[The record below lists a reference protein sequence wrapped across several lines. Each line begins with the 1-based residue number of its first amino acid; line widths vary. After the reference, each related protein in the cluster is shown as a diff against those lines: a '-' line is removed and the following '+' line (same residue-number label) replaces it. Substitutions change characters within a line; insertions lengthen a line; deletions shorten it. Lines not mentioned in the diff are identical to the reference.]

1 MFLMD
6 NDIILLEGQ
15 EYFTKMA
22 MDVSSVLD
30 IVRKKGY
37 FKSCGKFN
45 IYYEFYINPCEKAA
59 IFISHGQKDGHK
71 SRSAYR
77 QCLCSQIDFSGSFE

>member
-30 IVRKKGY
+30 IVRKKGIY
-37 FKSCGKFN
+37 IVHIHQFK
-45 IYYEFYINPCEKAA
+45 
-59 IFISHGQKDGHK
+59 
-71 SRSAYR
+71 
-77 QCLCSQIDFSGSFE
+77 

>member
-1 MFLMD
+1 MILSCNWAGKDLAMEFLMD

-37 FKSCGKFN
+37 FKTCGKFN
-45 IYYEFYINPCEKAA
+45 IYYEF
-59 IFISHGQKDGHK
+59 
-71 SRSAYR
+71 
-77 QCLCSQIDFSGSFE
+77 